1 MNGGAAVMD
10 VKADIIAW
18 LLKQQDWFQDLAE
31 RLIQQGGLTEN
42 DLQQVVDLLKTPQ
55 GQTKTTHRTFPG
67 LTSAEQGAG
76 ILRLSRIEAV
86 KGIENLA
93 PRLPLDFGSGN
104 LTVIYGHNGS
114 GKSSYTRVLKRISG
128 KPRAVQLKSNV
139 FNPLPSERSCHIK
152 WEANGSAAEA
162 DWSPDSPPID
172 ALKGI
177 DIFDTDEAQHYL
189 TQESAATYI
198 PRVVGIFEKLA
209 QYLKLVRDKLGD
221 EQSQLVSK
229 LPGLPAVY
237 QRCRIVTTYGALST
251 ATTENIA
258 VMTNWS
264 EADEQA
270 LRALN
275 ERLSVQDPAESAR
288 SRLAVQTSVNQIISK
303 LVQTTQAFSQA
314 NIDGLR
320 ALRAD
325 ATNKRRV
332 ALDSERVKDGLLEGV
347 GLPVWRAMWEA
358 ARDYSRQ
365 PYPDKAFPVTDE
377 ARCVLCHQDLS
388 AEAQQRLNNL
398 EAFVQSR
405 LEIDAATAERR
416 YAQAI
421 GELAPSLYGRNCYP
435 LYRRCDSGRME

>member
-1 MNGGAAVMD
+1 
-10 VKADIIAW
+10 
-18 LLKQQDWFQDLAE
+18 
-31 RLIQQGGLTEN
+31 
-42 DLQQVVDLLKTPQ
+42 
-55 GQTKTTHRTFPG
+55 
-67 LTSAEQGAG
+67 
-76 ILRLSRIEAV
+76 
-86 KGIENLA
+86 
-93 PRLPLDFGSGN
+93 
-104 LTVIYGHNGS
+104 
-114 GKSSYTRVLKRISG
+114 VLKRISG

-275 ERLSVQDPAESAR
+275 ERLSVQDPAESA
-288 SRLAVQTSVNQIISK
+288 A
-303 LVQTTQAFSQA
+303 A
-314 NIDGLR
+314 GLR
-320 ALRAD
+320 FKHLLIRLSLNLCKQHRLLA
-325 ATNKRRV
+325 KRISTVSGRYV
-332 ALDSERVKDGLLEGV
+332 L
-347 GLPVWRAMWEA
+347 M
-358 ARDYSRQ
+358 Q
-365 PYPDKAFPVTDE
+365 PT
-377 ARCVLCHQDLS
+377 S
-388 AEAQQRLNNL
+388 AELRLTVN
-398 EAFVQSR
+398 R
-405 LEIDAATAERR
+405 
-416 YAQAI
+416 
-421 GELAPSLYGRNCYP
+421 
-435 LYRRCDSGRME
+435 